1 MIFLLFLF
9 QIFWGVVKS
18 EERLDSEDYA
28 LTDLI
33 ATPRLYLQSGNVT
46 INFLPFIFY
55 SILAFILGKL
65 SLKKNLHHFSIECDF
80 FTWYIWKEKQDVP
93 CIFLD

>member
-1 MIFLLFLF
+1 MSCRGSEVIFLLFLF

-18 EERLDSEDYA
+18 EEKLDSEDYA

-65 SLKKNLHHFSIECDF
+65 SLKKKILIRNIDWWCF
-80 FTWYIWKEKQDVP
+80 FTSE
-93 CIFLD
+93 

>member
-18 EERLDSEDYA
+18 EENFDSDS

-65 SLKKNLHHFSIECDF
+65 SLKKKSSSFQ
-80 FTWYIWKEKQDVP
+80 YRM
-93 CIFLD
+93 

>member
-18 EERLDSEDYA
+18 EEKLDSEDYA

-65 SLKKNLHHFSIECDF
+65 SLKKKFLIRNIDCRCF
-80 FTWYIWKEKQDVP
+80 FMSE
-93 CIFLD
+93 